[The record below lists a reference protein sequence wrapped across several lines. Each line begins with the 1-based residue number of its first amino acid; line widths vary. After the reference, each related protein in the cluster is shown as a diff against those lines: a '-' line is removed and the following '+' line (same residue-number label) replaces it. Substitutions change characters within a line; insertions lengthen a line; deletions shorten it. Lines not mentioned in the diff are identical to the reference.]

1 VKTKNNRTKCLNCG
15 NDYKGNYCPQCGQ
28 KASTSR
34 LHLKGLITNVI
45 TTFVAGENNF
55 IHTLKSL
62 CTRPGYMIRE
72 FILGKRISYVAPI
85 KMLIYLVTF
94 YALFSYITGKD
105 NSFYQE
111 VEEKYEIIT
120 QDEDSNDED
129 FDEEVEETVQQ
140 TMSLLQVFLSNK
152 VYHALTN
159 AFFFVI
165 PYRIY
170 FRKRKLERPDGMMQE
185 LNIAEHFYT
194 MIYQSCLMMLFAIA
208 ILPLSHI
215 VKIEEW
221 ASFIFRNT
229 LSVIFYIIIYKQLL
243 KISWKRSITTNIA
256 AYITCIII
264 FYILITALLG
274 SIILVI
280 NLMH

>member
-62 CTRPGYMIRE
+62 STRPGHMIRE

-129 FDEEVEETVQQ
+129 FDEKVEETVQQ

-221 ASFIFRNT
+221 SSFIFRNT

>member
-1 VKTKNNRTKCLNCG
+1 MREKNNRIKCLNCG
-15 NDYKGNYCPQCGQ
+15 NDFKGNYCPQCGQ

-45 TTFVAGENNF
+45 TTFVVGENNF

-62 CTRPGYMIRE
+62 FTRPGLMIRD
-72 FILGKRISYVAPI
+72 FILGKRICYVPPI

-94 YALFSYITGKD
+94 YALFSYVSGKA

-111 VEEKYEIIT
+111 VEEKCEIIT
-120 QDEDSNDED
+120 QDDDSNDED
-129 FDEEVEETVQQ
+129 FDEELEQ
-140 TMSLLQVFLSNK
+140 TMSLLEVLLSNK

-165 PYRIY
+165 PYQIF
-170 FRKRKLERPDGMMQE
+170 FRKRKLERPDGKLQE

-194 MIYQSCLMMLFAIA
+194 MIYQSCLMMLFTIT

-215 VKIEEW
+215 VKIGEW
-221 ASFIFRNT
+221 PSFIFRNT
-229 LSVIFYIIIYKQLL
+229 LAVIFYIIIYKQLL
-243 KISWKRSITTNIA
+243 KISWTRSIITNIV
-256 AYITCIII
+256 AYITSAIIEI
-264 FYILITALLG
+264 ILIIALLF
-274 SIILVI
+274 SIITAKELI
-280 NLMH
+280 H